1 MDKPSKQRK
10 KELKQEY
17 FDRPRPVLTQE
28 ELNEDHSYYDID
40 ILEKF
45 NKPIHNKIKEWQ
57 DRYKNASSNMGK
69 WYCQI
74 QIDRYKNK
82 LHKYVNK

>member
-1 MDKPSKQRK
+1 MNKPSKQRK

-17 FDRPRPVLTQE
+17 FNRPRPAPTE
-28 ELNEDHSYYDID
+28 DELLENNSYWDID
-40 ILEKF
+40 YLEEA
-45 NKPIHNKIKEWQ
+45 NKPINAKIEEWQ

>member
-17 FDRPRPVLTQE
+17 FNRPRPAPTE
-28 ELNEDHSYYDID
+28 DELLENNSYWDID
-40 ILEKF
+40 YLEEA
-45 NKPIHNKIKEWQ
+45 NKPINAKIEEWR

>member
-17 FDRPRPVLTQE
+17 FNRPRPVPTQE

-40 ILEKF
+40 ILEKA
-45 NKPIHNKIKEWQ
+45 NKPINAKIKSWQ
-57 DRYKNASSNMGK
+57 KKYDNASSWLGK

-74 QIDRYKNK
+74 QIDKYRNK
-82 LHKYVNK
+82 LHKYVDK

>member
-17 FDRPRPVLTQE
+17 FNRPRPTLTQE

-45 NKPIHNKIKEWQ
+45 NKPIHAKIKSWQ
-57 DRYKNASSNMGK
+57 EKYDNASSWMGK
-69 WYCQI
+69 WYCQL
-74 QIDRYKNK
+74 QIDKYRNK
-82 LHKYVNK
+82 LHKYIDK